1 MRTIKHLK
9 LISALG
15 IISLAGVASADYN
28 ANSGKRKIAY
38 APHQTVSMSHVSPK
52 KEAVAALKAT
62 QSNDLGQLS
71 VEAII
76 KKVQALPQD
85 NQGMIAAGWPGG
97 GAASQPTQQA
107 QPPHAKAPAGNP
119 HAKAPAGNPH
129 AKAPGLLPASQ
140 GTQPSL
146 SGFIYGQLE
155 LDESV
160 KAKVKAGSVLFVIVR
175 RSAPKG
181 QKGMMIAAT
190 KLEGITTGAFPLK
203 YVVKQS
209 DAMMGAPL
217 AGKVNVSARIDQ
229 DGDAISKQP
238 GDIIGSA
245 DKDVMVGVN
254 PVVIKLNKS
263 L

>member
-1 MRTIKHLK
+1 MRQIHHLK

-15 IISLAGVASADYN
+15 IISLAGIASADYN
-28 ANSGKRKIAY
+28 ATSGKRKIAY
-38 APHQTVSMSHVSPK
+38 APHQTVTMSHVSPK
-52 KEAVAALKAT
+52 AQVKAIT
-62 QSNDLGQLS
+62 NSNTAPTDLSQLS

-76 KKVQALPQD
+76 KKVQGLPQD
-85 NQGMIAAGWPGG
+85 QQGMIAGWPGG
-97 GAASQPTQQA
+97 GASSQPTQQA
-107 QPPHAKAPAGNP
+107 PNP
-119 HAKAPAGNPH
+119 HAKAPAANPH
-129 AKAPGLLPASQ
+129 AKTAGTLPTSQ
-140 GTQPSL
+140 ATQPNL

-155 LDESV
+155 LDESL
-160 KAKVKAGSVLFVIVR
+160 KSKVKAGSVLFVIVR
-175 RSAPKG
+175 RSAPQG

-190 KLEGITTGAFPLK
+190 KLEGVTTGAFPLK

-217 AGKVNVSARIDQ
+217 AGKVSVSARIDQ

-238 GDIIGSA
+238 GDIVGTA
-245 DKDVMVGVN
+245 EKDVMVGVN